1 MAVAAGAPA
10 DAASVGPVLE
20 PVPGQVQIE
29 DPSSLLTYAK
39 FTRVAAHTMLKL
51 GGPHLPIDPGPENL
65 FADVNAANNRA
76 HDRFAQFAADAYR
89 GLGGLAWV
97 AREIG
102 TRFPDVDAR
111 HAGNLRALE
120 ASVLASV
127 PTPPAATQPDPRFA
141 SPAVPR

>member
-1 MAVAAGAPA
+1 M
-10 DAASVGPVLE
+10 
-20 PVPGQVQIE
+20 PGQVQLE
-29 DPSSLLTYAK
+29 NPSSLLTYAE
-39 FTRVAAHTMLKL
+39 FTRGAARTMLGL
-51 GGPHLPIDPGPENL
+51 GGPHLPIDPGPDNL
-65 FADVNAANNRA
+65 FADVNAANDRA
-76 HDRFAQFAADAYR
+76 HDLFAGFAADAYQ
-89 GLGGLAWV
+89 GLAGLAWV

-120 ASVLASV
+120 ASVLAAV